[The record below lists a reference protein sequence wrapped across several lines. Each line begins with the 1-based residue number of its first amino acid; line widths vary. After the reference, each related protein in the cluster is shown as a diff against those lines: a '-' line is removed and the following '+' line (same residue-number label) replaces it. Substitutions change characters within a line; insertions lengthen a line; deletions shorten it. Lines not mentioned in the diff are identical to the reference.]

1 MKTNDD
7 IETYLLQAGLQ
18 YSTPED
24 GMWIV
29 HDETD
34 HPEILVIYHSPP
46 VTTFRVKL
54 MEVPPSGENRSELYE
69 KMLRMN
75 AEEMVS
81 GAYGIEGDNIV
92 LVDTL
97 QSENLDFNEFQASID
112 GLSMAITMH
121 HPELSKYRE
130 TANASGD

>member
-18 YSTPED
+18 FSTPEE

-29 HDETD
+29 HDETE
-34 HPEILVIYHSPP
+34 HPENLVIYHSPP
-46 VTTFRVKL
+46 VTTFRIKL
-54 MEVPPSGENRSELYE
+54 MEVPDGETRYGLYE

-81 GAYGIEGDNIV
+81 GAYGIEGENIV

-112 GLSMAITMH
+112 GLSMAVSMH
-121 HPELSKYRE
+121 HSELSPFRNKSE
-130 TANASGD
+130 NTTDA

>member
-7 IETYLLQAGLQ
+7 IETYLFQAGLQ
-18 YSTPED
+18 YTTPED

-29 HDETD
+29 HDEHEHID
-34 HPEILVIYHSPP
+34 NIVIYHSPP

-54 MEVPPSGENRSELYE
+54 MEIPANGNQAALFER
-69 KMLRMN
+69 MLRMN

-81 GAYGIEGDNIV
+81 GAYGLEGDNIV

-112 GLSMAITMH
+112 SLSMAISMH
-121 HPELSKYRE
+121 HPELSKYRHQSE
-130 TANASGD
+130 A